1 MRPTMNPS
9 RSPTISSAKPISTIH
24 PSVII
29 TTNMP
34 SSTPTTTTEPSRYPT
49 MSTTNNSLI
58 DIAEPGE
65 MNSQST
71 ISTEVGF
78 FVVGVVLAVFLL
90 IAIVYAYF
98 ARKVVPYSAIPK
110 QLIKVALETREESIT
125 DTLRRLRTSDWLELT
140 PEQIDDMFPA
150 DDISPTP
157 SRSRSNSLTITG
169 TYEVDEK
176 VLMDRETN
184 SPFV

>member
-1 MRPTMNPS
+1 
-9 RSPTISSAKPISTIH
+9 
-24 PSVII
+24 
-29 TTNMP
+29 
-34 SSTPTTTTEPSRYPT
+34 
-49 MSTTNNSLI
+49 
-58 DIAEPGE
+58 

-90 IAIVYAYF
+90 IAIVHAYF

-110 QLIKVALETREESIT
+110 QVVAIETRNREESIT

-150 DDISPTP
+150 DDISFSTP

>member
-1 MRPTMNPS
+1 
-9 RSPTISSAKPISTIH
+9 
-24 PSVII
+24 
-29 TTNMP
+29 
-34 SSTPTTTTEPSRYPT
+34 
-49 MSTTNNSLI
+49 MSITNNSLI
-58 DIAEPGE
+58 AIAEPGE
-65 MNSQST
+65 VNSQST

-90 IAIVYAYF
+90 IAIVYAWF
-98 ARKVVPYSAIPK
+98 TRKVVPYSAIPK
-110 QLIKVALETREESIT
+110 QVALETREESIT

-140 PEQIDDMFPA
+140 PEQIEDMFPA